1 MKILISGGHL
11 TPALALIEYIQ
22 THQAEVELVFV
33 GREFSQDSS
42 QQKSQERAEVTKRGV
57 PFYALNTTRLPTVG
71 WLSMLFRSIQ
81 QLTLFGKA
89 VTEAKKIFHIEQP
102 SVFMSFGGYV
112 AVPLAVAAWQLGIP
126 IVTHEQTRSRGLASA
141 LIARLAQK
149 IAVAYPESATQFTPQ
164 KVVVTGNPLRNE
176 LLTDLPAAPEW
187 LTSEIQ
193 SGELPL
199 LYVTGGNQGS
209 ATLNT
214 VIQQALP
221 ELTQSWLVVH
231 QCGNE
236 TAQHNYLDELEK
248 RREELPVAQQMRYVV
263 RPWITGSELAW
274 LYHHVTAVVSRA
286 GANTVQ
292 EVQYFGIPTV
302 FVPLPFAR
310 GQEQLLNAQAVAQAG
325 GALVLEQSELSVS
338 TLLAALAAIKE
349 NHPEMK
355 RRSKSSQTVD
365 HTQAAA
371 NLFAV
376 IREVATQV

>member
-1 MKILISGGHL
+1 
-11 TPALALIEYIQ
+11 
-22 THQAEVELVFV
+22 
-33 GREFSQDSS
+33 
-42 QQKSQERAEVTKRGV
+42 
-57 PFYALNTTRLPTVG
+57 
-71 WLSMLFRSIQ
+71 
-81 QLTLFGKA
+81 
-89 VTEAKKIFHIEQP
+89 
-102 SVFMSFGGYV
+102 
-112 AVPLAVAAWQLGIP
+112 
-126 IVTHEQTRSRGLASA
+126 
-141 LIARLAQK
+141 
-149 IAVAYPESATQFTPQ
+149 
-164 KVVVTGNPLRNE
+164 
-176 LLTDLPAAPEW
+176 
-187 LTSEIQ
+187 
-193 SGELPL
+193 
-199 LYVTGGNQGS
+199 
-209 ATLNT
+209 